1 MNKTRDTID
10 KCMWLY
16 YNCNMKG
23 VFNMAIIQFRV
34 DDELKLQASLV
45 YEKLG
50 MDLSTAI
57 RIFLKRSVV
66 ANGIPFSMVLDD
78 DDYNS
83 FKARQAIKNMQRI
96 SLENGNSDMTL
107 DEINEEIKLSRLERK
122 QKCDITQQ

>member
-1 MNKTRDTID
+1 
-10 KCMWLY
+10 
-16 YNCNMKG
+16 
-23 VFNMAIIQFRV
+23 MAIIQFRV